1 MASAAVDREEPDTD
15 ESVGGK
21 EDIERERFRIRFS
34 YLKSDKEVVKNCF
47 VDKLPIHITSID
59 KNRQER

>member
-21 EDIERERFRIRFS
+21 EDIELKGTFS
-34 YLKSDKEVVKNCF
+34 YPVQLLKIWQRGCKELFC
-47 VDKLPIHITSID
+47 
-59 KNRQER
+59 RQTTDTHYLHW